1 MKPSFSYWSKRRRV
15 HNNVAENFATV
26 LSSPD
31 SGLVEVGGIDNVTD
45 TGEHDVVPN
54 EPVYTDL
61 QETDRSSDSLQA
73 ETIEGELD
81 SEAILESDTVIDGSS
96 GSDAEFSDSDTD
108 LAEKL
113 PDWASTFSIPLT
125 ATSGLLGILK
135 PYFPNLPRDARSL
148 LYTPRNVSL
157 QTVEGGEYY
166 HFGILAG
173 IMSQLHSQQCD
184 TMQQCI
190 LLQINI
196 DGLPLFK
203 SSNFQFWPIL
213 GMVDNMPSK
222 VHSSLAYSVV
232 LKSQPLFQS
241 L

>member
-1 MKPSFSYWSKRRRV
+1 MIMDAPMKPSFSYWSKRRRV
-15 HNNVAENFATV
+15 HNNVADNFATV

-45 TGEHDVVPN
+45 TGEHHQPTGSANDVVPN
-54 EPVYTDL
+54 EPVYTYL
-61 QETDRSSDSLQA
+61 QETDRISDSLQA
-73 ETIEGELD
+73 EIIEGELD

-96 GSDAEFSDSDTD
+96 ESDVELSDSDTD
-108 LAEKL
+108 DLAEKL
-113 PDWASTFSIPLT
+113 SDWASTFSIPLT

-135 PYFPNLPRDARSL
+135 PYFPYLPRYARSL
-148 LYTPRNVSL
+148 LHTPRNVSL
-157 QTVEGGEYY
+157 QTVAGGEYY

-173 IMSQLHSQQCD
+173 IMSQLQSQQCD

-203 SSNFQFWPIL
+203 SSNL
-213 GMVDNMPSK
+213 
-222 VHSSLAYSVV
+222 
-232 LKSQPLFQS
+232 
-241 L
+241 